1 MLTREFDI
9 FILYDL
15 QFTDCLH
22 HREKAEKSIFN
33 NDFELRNTNWSNVG
47 SFSVDV
53 ESSKQITV
61 NVEEDEVEA
70 FEEESLVEVD
80 YFDEFLKERIRY
92 FCLDASDQIWL

>member
-1 MLTREFDI
+1 M
-9 FILYDL
+9 
-15 QFTDCLH
+15 
-22 HREKAEKSIFN
+22 
-33 NDFELRNTNWSNVG
+33 G

-92 FCLDASDQIWL
+92 FCLDASDQI